1 MSTPIEDR
9 QVIGIDLH
17 RRRSV
22 VVRLA
27 AEGQQARRAVRF
39 ANDVPHLRRVTGQH
53 AVRLGPQSA
62 RPERLRTVP

>member
-1 MSTPIEDR
+1 
-9 QVIGIDLH
+9 
-17 RRRSV
+17 
-22 VVRLA
+22 
-27 AEGQQARRAVRF
+27 VRF